1 MKRGITLILV
11 LWMVFCITAC
21 GKQTESSTGNE
32 QEPVS
37 MVEEE
42 NSQTNSLDGEIADR
56 LSNFSVGS
64 CELSLPCTVG
74 EFMNHFELEYA
85 YPVPEVYDAMCCS
98 YLIDE
103 ESAGV
108 IMVYTEDEEVHD
120 TDYVYSILLDGISFI
135 KEDSF
140 AFEVSGITEDMT
152 REQIEEIWGEP
163 SRSSDMTMIY
173 SDGEA
178 DDSNEIVFFVDE
190 TSGKITGIIFSVR
203 LDRIKEL
210 KSSEES

>member
-1 MKRGITLILV
+1 
-11 LWMVFCITAC
+11 
-21 GKQTESSTGNE
+21 
-32 QEPVS
+32 
-37 MVEEE
+37 
-42 NSQTNSLDGEIADR
+42 
-56 LSNFSVGS
+56 
-64 CELSLPCTVG
+64 
-74 EFMNHFELEYA
+74 
-85 YPVPEVYDAMCCS
+85 
-98 YLIDE
+98 
-103 ESAGV
+103 
-108 IMVYTEDEEVHD
+108 MVYTEDEEVHD

-210 KSSEES
+210 RSSEES